1 MELHIYILREVAAT
15 RGGLGELVGRG
26 GEGMQWFLRKI
37 NGLSWNQGRRMD

>member
-26 GEGMQWFLRKI
+26 C
-37 NGLSWNQGRRMD
+37 NGF